1 MDRATESTRRILDLE
16 AGINFRELGGYQT
29 TSGQSLK
36 YHKVLR
42 SAGLGDLT
50 QKDIKYLQ
58 DYGVKTDVDFRSQDE
73 INKKPDRVPNGA
85 KYVSLPVFSEDQT
98 EASKIGNEVI
108 PEIDFD
114 PHDGYNHMLD
124 VYRNMIVEDTARN
137 AYRQFFDELL
147 GNSNDNDVVLFHC
160 TAGKDRTG
168 MGAVFFLY
176 TLGVPLPT
184 IKEDYLL
191 TNQASKVYVAN
202 VLKQVEAKDPTLV
215 ESIRAL
221 LTVNENYL
229 NVAQKA
235 IEETSGSLDNYIK
248 NELKVSNHEI
258 DDLKKIYLL
267 K

>member
-1 MDRATESTRRILDLE
+1 MDRATESARRILDLE

-29 TSGQSLK
+29 VNGQSVK

-50 QKDIKYLQ
+50 NNDIKYLK
-58 DYGVKTDVDFRSQDE
+58 DYGVKTDIDFRSKDE
-73 INKKPDRVPNGA
+73 IEKKPDRVPGGA
-85 KYVSLPVFSEDQT
+85 KYVSLPVFVEDQT
-98 EASKIGNEVI
+98 EASKIEDRVI

-124 VYRNMIVEDTARN
+124 VYRNMITEDQARN
-137 AYRQFFDELL
+137 AYRKFFDELL
-147 GNSNDNDVVLFHC
+147 GNSNDNEVVLFHC

-176 TLGVPLPT
+176 SLGVPLPT

-191 TNQASKVYVAN
+191 TNQASKIYVAN
-202 VLKQVEAKDPTLV
+202 VLKQVEAKDPSLV
-215 ESIRAL
+215 ESIKAL

-235 IEETSGSLDNYIK
+235 IEETSGSLDNYIRS
-248 NELKVSNHEI
+248 ELKVSDNEI
-258 DDLKKIYLL
+258 NDLKKIYLL

>member
-1 MDRATESTRRILDLE
+1 MDRATESARRILDLE

-29 TSGQSLK
+29 TSGKLVK

-50 QKDIKYLQ
+50 NNDITYLK
-58 DYGVKTDVDFRSQDE
+58 DYGVKTDVDFRSSDE
-73 INKKPDRVPNGA
+73 ITKKPDRVPSGA

-98 EASKIGNEVI
+98 EASKIQDRVV

-114 PHDGYNHMLD
+114 PHDGYNHMLE
-124 VYRNMIVEDTARN
+124 VYRNMIVEDQARG
-137 AYRQFFDELL
+137 AYRKFFDELL
-147 GNSNDNDVVLFHC
+147 GNEKDNNVVLFHC

-191 TNQASKVYVAN
+191 TNTASKVYVAN

-229 NVAQKA
+229 NAAQKA
-235 IEETSGSLDNYIK
+235 IEETSGSLANYIRTD
-248 NELKVSNHEI
+248 LKVSDNEVS
-258 DDLKKIYLL
+258 DLKKIYLA
-267 K
+267 

>member
-1 MDRATESTRRILDLE
+1 MDRATESARRILNLE
-16 AGINFRELGGYQT
+16 AGINFRELGGYKTADDQT
-29 TSGQSLK
+29 VK

-50 QKDIKYLQ
+50 KNDINYLT

-73 INKKPDRVPNGA
+73 IASKPDRVPNGA
-85 KYVSLPVFSEDQT
+85 KYVSLPVFAEDQT
-98 EASKIGNEVI
+98 EASKIEDRVI

-124 VYRNMIVEDTARN
+124 VYRNMITEDQARN
-137 AYRQFFDELL
+137 AYRKFFDELL
-147 GNSNDNDVVLFHC
+147 GNSNDHEVVLFHC

-176 TLGVPLPT
+176 SLGVPLPT

-202 VLKQVEAKDPTLV
+202 VLKQVEAKDPSLV
-215 ESIRAL
+215 QSIKAL

-235 IEETSGSLDNYIK
+235 IEETSGSLDNYIRS
-248 NELKVSNHEI
+248 ELKVTDHEI